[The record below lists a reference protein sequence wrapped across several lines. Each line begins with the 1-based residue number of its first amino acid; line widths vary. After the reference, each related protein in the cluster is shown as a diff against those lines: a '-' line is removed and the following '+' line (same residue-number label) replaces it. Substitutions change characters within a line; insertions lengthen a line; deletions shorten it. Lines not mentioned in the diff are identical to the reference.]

1 MSAPTVTEDGYEIE
15 ERTTVDGLHIRA
27 VDNTS
32 YPIARPGICGALQHT
47 SADGTEQWGLIIYGG
62 SDPALLPLALIP
74 DRLAM
79 VRTKEAALQWVRA
92 IATLYAKAV
101 AA

>member
-1 MSAPTVTEDGYEIE
+1 MSAPTVTEVGYEIE
-15 ERTTVDGLHIRA
+15 ERTTDDGVHIRA
-27 VDNTS
+27 VDTS
-32 YPIARPGICGALQHT
+32 YPIARPGICGALQHI
-47 SADGTEQWGLIIYGG
+47 SSDGIEQWGLLIYGG
-62 SDPALLPLALIP
+62 RDSQLLPLEMLP

-79 VRTKEAALQWVRA
+79 VRTKESALQWVRC